1 MAHGEDHPEYSG
13 DFTVIQGQ
21 TVSGY
26 VIAYNNGNT
35 LNLTDYSSRGSVKY
49 KYGDTGV
56 LLNLTTEIDGNN
68 LNRGHIDVIISAED
82 TANLPV
88 GKFPY
93 DIEVY
98 KNSYVRR
105 VTAGKISVVPEVTT

>member
-1 MAHGEDHPEYSG
+1 MAHGLPHPLYSG
-13 DFTVIQGQ
+13 DFTVIQGE
-21 TVSGY
+21 TTSGY
-26 VIAYNNGNT
+26 FTAYSNGST
-35 LNLTDYSSRGSVKY
+35 LNLEGYTSRGSVKY

-56 LLNLTTEIDGNN
+56 LLELETTVDSGH
-68 LNRGHIDVIISAED
+68 LNQGHIDIVISAED

-98 KNSYVRR
+98 SNSAVKR
-105 VTAGKISVVPEVTT
+105 VSSGKITVVPEVTN

>member
-1 MAHGEDHPEYSG
+1 MAHGVVHPEYSG
-13 DFTVIQGQ
+13 DFTVVKGTTI
-21 TVSGY
+21 SGY
-26 VIAYNNGNT
+26 VIAYNNGST
-35 LNLTDYSSRGSVKY
+35 LNLQDYTSRGSVKY

-56 LLNLTTEIDGNN
+56 LLNLTTIVDSGN
-68 LNRGHIDVIISAED
+68 LNQGHIDVIISAED

-105 VTAGKISVVPEVTT
+105 VTSGKIIVVPEVTN